1 MTKKIHVLLHDDT
14 NIDNFT
20 TNTLYVGEVTAN
32 NTEYLAIKDEFGDT
46 IKLRD
51 EQTTDIENFAKNF
64 IQVSNTVNWN
74 STPKIVFQI
83 SKYTNKK
90 DVLNELHQKMT
101 ALSTE
106 IKPMKEVLQLDNNRY
121 EFIPFISAHGSFV
134 TVKLVQSKDDVSVS
148 DGMRTLLT
156 EIWRSHDVILMKL
169 WECYKNLV
177 NLIASLALSTAKQF
191 KDIIKIDMS
200 IIETKIRI
208 DGMLRDIQN
217 VSWVEDKWVHHI
229 IDLRQHPSNKLFQLI
244 INGSTAP
251 DACVGKWFIIQDTKI
266 DNNINRIGT
275 AMIEVLNNVVLDF
288 KASHNNIN
296 GIKLIPNDIEGSFP
310 FIALHGG
317 ARYHIFRTPQGTNP
331 LGTNLT
337 EVTTLVNKYKHPL
350 DIKGC
355 SSLYAKEL
363 VSSNQTIVIKSC
375 NGEERFKINI
385 G

>member
-1 MTKKIHVLLHDDT
+1 MAKKIHVLLHDDT

-32 NTEYLAIKDEFGDT
+32 NTEYLAIKDEFGDI

-83 SKYTNKK
+83 SKHSNKK
-90 DVLNELHQKMT
+90 DVLTELHQKMT
-101 ALSTE
+101 SLSTE
-106 IKPMKEVLQLDNNRY
+106 VKPMKEILQLNENRY
-121 EFIPFISAHGSFV
+121 EFVPFISAHGSYV

-148 DGMRTLLT
+148 DGIRTLLT
-156 EIWRSHDVILMKL
+156 EIWRNHDDILMKL
-169 WECYKNLV
+169 WECYKSLV
-177 NLIASLALSTAKQF
+177 NLITNLALSTAKQF
-191 KDIIKIDMS
+191 KDIVKIDMS

-208 DGMLRDIQN
+208 DNMLVDIQD
-217 VSWVEDKWVHHI
+217 VSWVERKWIKHTV
-229 IDLRQHPSNKLFQLI
+229 DLRQHPSSKLFQLI

-251 DACVGKWFIIQDTKI
+251 DTCVGKWFIIQDAKI
-266 DNNINRIGT
+266 DNSNNRIGT
-275 AMIEVLNNVVLDF
+275 AMIEILNNIVLDF
-288 KASHNNIN
+288 KVSHNNVN
-296 GIKLIPNDIEGSFP
+296 GIKILPNDINGDFP

-331 LGTNLT
+331 LSSNLA
-337 EVTTLVNKYKHPL
+337 EVTSIVNKYKHPL
-350 DIKGC
+350 DVKGC
-355 SSLYAKEL
+355 SSLYAKDL
-363 VSSNQTIVIKSC
+363 ISSNQTIVVKSSS
-375 NGEERFKINI
+375 GEERFKINI